1 MPDRE
6 SQNRLILSHLR
17 FASWIASKYA
27 GLGLDDDDL
36 VQEGCIGLI
45 KAARRF
51 RPERGVTFKTYSFF
65 QIRACIERALAN
77 QSRMIRL
84 PCHVSSKVWQAI
96 SSLTMA
102 MGREPTIE
110 EIARAAKLKT
120 QVLSNLLTLSQEPLS
135 LEGAITGDSETCLGD
150 IVKDE
155 KAGEAFKRIDAS
167 DFPLLEGLTETERKV
182 LSLRFG
188 LNGQEEMTL
197 EAIGEVIGRTSE
209 RIRQIEA
216 KALGK
221 LRRRISLF
229 VMPGEIG

>member
-1 MPDRE
+1 MPIPDRE

-27 GLGLDDDDL
+27 GLGLDGDDL

-51 RPERGVTFKTYSFF
+51 RPERGVAFKTYSFF
-65 QIRACIERALAN
+65 QIRACIERAIAN

-110 EIARAAKLKT
+110 EIAKAAKLKT
-120 QVLSNLLTLSQEPLS
+120 QVLSNLLTLNQEPLS

-155 KAGEAFKRIDAS
+155 KAEEEFDRLDTS
-167 DFPLLEGLTETERKV
+167 DSLLEGLTEKERKV
-182 LSLRFG
+182 ISLRFG
-188 LNGQEEMTL
+188 FDGEEPMTL
-197 EAIGEVIGRTSE
+197 EAIGQIVGVTRE
-209 RIRQIEA
+209 RIRQIESM
-216 KALGK
+216 ALGK
-221 LRRRISLF
+221 LRRRYLRQAR
-229 VMPGEIG
+229 